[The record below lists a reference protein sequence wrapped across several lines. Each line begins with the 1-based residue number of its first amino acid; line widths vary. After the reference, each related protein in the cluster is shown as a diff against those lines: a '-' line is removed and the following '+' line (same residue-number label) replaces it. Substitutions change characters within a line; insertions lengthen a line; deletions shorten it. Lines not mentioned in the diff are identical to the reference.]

1 MSLFTP
7 AWKSKDTDRA
17 LKAIKKITNQS
28 TLLQI
33 VVADGVPRDRR
44 YAALERLTDESALKT
59 LLTHPDVNIRR
70 SAMEKLDSAEV
81 WQERAMHEDY
91 HYNCELAVAHISDQ
105 RVLEKLVAEA
115 DSDDTREAAVR
126 RLTNQELLE
135 KLARSSSRSGVQ
147 LGAICTMQD
156 THKAAEIA
164 LEINRDYLAEKML
177 PENDPLLVTIAKRGN
192 SIPDKI
198 TDPALILDII
208 QSSDKAREFHG
219 STIQLLPT
227 ERVFS
232 LCLNTENEY
241 TCSAC
246 YHILAER
253 EALTDT
259 SLHEIEAHACGKS
272 VRQSA
277 HVKLMKSDLLR
288 RTEGTERGKMIA
300 QFLSGEISNALMKIS
315 QDEDTVTALVIR
327 NFECGGSYTIYSKL
341 KELYLTKPSLRP
353 AMQAHDLKQ
362 YNTSHRDMYGKPGS
376 SCHVDADAIEF
387 DFIE

>member
-44 YAALERLTDESALKT
+44 YAALERLTDENALKT
-59 LLTHPDVNIRR
+59 LLTHPDVAIRI

-91 HYNCELAVAHISDQ
+91 RYNCELAVAHISDQ
-105 RVLEKLVAEA
+105 KVLEKLVAEA
-115 DSDDTREAAVR
+115 DSDYTREAAVR

-135 KLARSSSRSGVQ
+135 KLARSSRSGVQ
-147 LGAICTMQD
+147 LGAIRTMQD

-164 LEINRDYLAEKML
+164 LEFNLDFLAEDML

-192 SIPDKI
+192 SVSGKI

-208 QSSDKAREFHG
+208 QSSDKSREFAR
-219 STIQLLPT
+219 STIRRLST

-253 EALTDT
+253 EALSEA

-387 DFIE
+387 DFME